1 LPNIP
6 LREHNSGYTLKYGGN
21 IKMEVEVNYL
31 AVLLAAA
38 SSMVV
43 GMIWYAKPVFGAD
56 WQHMVKLSD
65 KEMKDWA
72 PFALVVAFVSSLVMA
87 YVLANVAY
95 LSNSFFA
102 LWLWLGFIG
111 IRIFMHDQFEH
122 RRKKLSIINA
132 GNELA
137 TIMVMALIIGLMQP

>member
-1 LPNIP
+1 
-6 LREHNSGYTLKYGGN
+6 
-21 IKMEVEVNYL
+21 MEVEVNYL

-87 YVLANVAY
+87 YVLAHVAY
-95 LSNSFFA
+95 LSNSFFGNSFLQDTLTTA